1 MRWPIDPSTSR
12 DIGPDQIFQHIFR
25 IVTILRLYDYAEC
38 IYGRNCL
45 RGNRPHL
52 QEQNRR
58 PRTVPPPTHC
68 RVVRRRDSIVGC
80 CIIFSTDNIKAMLN
94 VLALEICILIFWIG
108 IWEFV
113 TSVVYEAIPTETRRR
128 QFFLFMGVTAFGFM
142 RLLAVVKE

>member
-1 MRWPIDPSTSR
+1 
-12 DIGPDQIFQHIFR
+12 
-25 IVTILRLYDYAEC
+25 
-38 IYGRNCL
+38 
-45 RGNRPHL
+45 
-52 QEQNRR
+52 
-58 PRTVPPPTHC
+58 
-68 RVVRRRDSIVGC
+68 
-80 CIIFSTDNIKAMLN
+80 MLN